1 MEEIRFNSEVLN
13 KIMSEKIG
21 KESFTKDEIGKEL
34 RYMELDLQGEKM
46 TQEDLNILVEVSS
59 RLSVSN
65 ADLSNVNLSNMEI
78 SEVMIY
84 NCILSENFFDGSMID
99 SITLGDLETGSKIL
113 EKLNKVKK
121 VKKLDLNGA
130 IEYDYEAILK
140 DYPNYYELEPLEKY
154 NIMEHYERTPRID
167 ISLLKELNGLEEM
180 NIFNI
185 ELFPNNFCI
194 PKIESLRSLKLDEC
208 IIHSLDIISQQR
220 NITSLRI
227 CLDEKADIDTTALK
241 EFTKLESLYLL
252 GIKGVEKNLPFSNNN
267 MKNISLIDCDISD
280 ANKILELYPQL
291 MQMDLDTNPLTSTSI
306 EDMRNS
312 IANRKINMSFEESE
326 PYQKLKSQI
335 FKIDDPKIK
344 RKLKNFL
351 SVEQEDIS
359 LYNFITCSCNKI
371 MDVEILNEIL
381 RLGVEKEALKA
392 LEEVNIDCFQQL
404 SEKAQEYLM
413 SCNELK
419 IRLNS
424 LEGLT
429 SEKLDKFNKN
439 ILFEIKGD
447 LHCNGYTVEELIQIV
462 KTMEQIKAQIPEN
475 ANEYEKFKIV
485 YNIIGKSANYDNS
498 GCVGSKEYIEG
509 ANFIT
514 RSLDGVLLQGR
525 AVCAGYALALEKCLK
540 YVGIET
546 KKVSGMANIGKVE
559 GGHAWNQV
567 RIDGKW
573 YNADLTWD
581 YLKIQRGKPLKYC
594 LVGDEMFDKEHKAR
608 EIVHK
613 CDKDYTLS
621 EVGVETQR
629 PYKPNFGKGVPTLF
643 GIQDYSNIA
652 HETVIEQSM
661 LDGIKK
667 EIKKSQEQSKIKEEN
682 EK

>member
-13 KIMSEKIG
+13 KIMSEKTG

-46 TQEDLNILVEVSS
+46 TQEDLNILVEVSL

-99 SITLGDLETGSKIL
+99 SITLGNLETGSKIL

-121 VKKLDLNGA
+121 VKNLDLNGA

-140 DYPNYYELEPLEKY
+140 DYPNYYELESLEKY

-167 ISLLKELNGLEEM
+167 ISLLKGLNGLEEM
-180 NIFNI
+180 GIFNI
-185 ELFPNNFCI
+185 ELFPDNFCI

-227 CLDEKADIDTTALK
+227 WLDEKADIDTTALK
-241 EFTKLESLYLL
+241 KFTELESLDLW
-252 GIKGVEKNLPFSNNN
+252 GMNGVEKNLPFSKN

-280 ANKILELYPQL
+280 ANKILALYPQL
-291 MQMDLDTNPLTSTSI
+291 IQMDLDTNPLKSTSI

-312 IANRKINMSFEESE
+312 IANRKISMSFEESE

-335 FKIDDPKIK
+335 FKIDDPKTK

-351 SVEQEDIS
+351 SVKQEDIS
-359 LYNFITCSCNKI
+359 LYDFITCLCNKI
-371 MDVEILNEIL
+371 IDVEILNEII

-439 ILFEIKGD
+439 ILFEIEGD

-540 YVGIET
+540 YVGIEA
-546 KKVSGMANIGKVE
+546 KKVSGMANTGKVE
-559 GGHAWNQV
+559 GEHAWNQV
-567 RIDGKW
+567 CIDGKW

-581 YLKIQRGKPLKYC
+581 YLNIQRGKPLKYC

-608 EIVHK
+608 KIVQK
-613 CDKDYTLS
+613 CDKDYILS
-621 EVGVETQR
+621 EVGVGTKQ

-643 GIQDYSNIA
+643 EIQDYSNIA
-652 HETVIEQSM
+652 HEIVIKQSM
-661 LDGIKK
+661 LEEIKEK
-667 EIKKSQEQSKIKEEN
+667 IKKSQEQSKIKE
-682 EK
+682 